1 MDDSVVLTA
10 GRPVPA
16 WRWQVKKRGEGL
28 HEGVATVLVV
38 GAKKGHVSDP
48 AHEDLLCLSNKAEV
62 WMTMV
67 RWQLGACCRRAK
79 TQ

>member
-28 HEGVATVLVV
+28 HEGVAIVLA
-38 GAKKGHVSDP
+38 G
-48 AHEDLLCLSNKAEV
+48 
-62 WMTMV
+62 
-67 RWQLGACCRRAK
+67 
-79 TQ
+79 